1 MRCGVVVEFGRR
13 KKLHPFGWVIGAK
26 DSEISFKFLIGSFG
40 LSIGL
45 RMVGGGES
53 DIVVEKTG

>member
-1 MRCGVVVEFGRR
+1 MVEFSSG
-13 KKLHPFGWVIGAK
+13 KKFSPFLRVIGAK
-26 DSEISFKFLIGSFG
+26 DSEISFEFLIGSFG
-40 LSIGL
+40 LSISL